1 LFLGHKKPH
10 VSNTPKMVVQI
21 VVMRIGKIMSLGDTL
36 CIDTR
41 IAIMDVGKIC
51 NEVALRT
58 KNIADAYSAC
68 SVLSKSLAVLTPYG
82 VAAPEMPSKLT
93 DKFMQAAFKVSSE
106 LVLNNLRAMGF
117 NNLEI
122 PRATPLSSH
131 TRIKPNQTA

>member
-1 LFLGHKKPH
+1 
-10 VSNTPKMVVQI
+10 
-21 VVMRIGKIMSLGDTL
+21 
-36 CIDTR
+36 
-41 IAIMDVGKIC
+41 
-51 NEVALRT
+51 
-58 KNIADAYSAC
+58 
-68 SVLSKSLAVLTPYG
+68 
-82 VAAPEMPSKLT
+82 MPSKLT